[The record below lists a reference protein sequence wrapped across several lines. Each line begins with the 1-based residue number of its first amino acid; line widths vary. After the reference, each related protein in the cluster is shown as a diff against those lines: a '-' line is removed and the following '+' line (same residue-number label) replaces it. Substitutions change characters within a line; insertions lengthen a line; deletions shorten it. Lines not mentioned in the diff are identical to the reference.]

1 MACVRSN
8 TPTGVSLS
16 AAAINFIPELIG
28 ITPQGAHT
36 LEKETCEIVM
46 PRQESQTP
54 SQMQQHGL
62 FQVHREA
69 VHCAQQPDRRL
80 VKPEL
85 KDMSDLRYV

>member
-54 SQMQQHGL
+54 SQNAAAWP
-62 FQVHREA
+62 VSS
-69 VHCAQQPDRRL
+69 AQGGG
-80 VKPEL
+80 
-85 KDMSDLRYV
+85 SLRSAT